1 MRRHNNPFGAILRP
15 NALSTIALL
24 ISALTISAL
33 SIIALGAG
41 CSPKPDQGAAVAP
54 PASGERLTVEPRTIA
69 DLRPVSG
76 EYATRDQADA
86 RARISGTLVELKVKE
101 GDTVKRGQVIGVI
114 RDDRIGLQTSALD
127 AQTAAAAAQAAR
139 ADADLARTKDLYEHG
154 VYAKARLDQVE
165 AEAKAT
171 RAQLAAAKAQSAA
184 SANLAHQGEVLAP
197 ASGLVLHAQVPA
209 GSVVMPGQSIAT
221 ITAGPAVIRLELP
234 EAQTGAIKVGE
245 AVAISTNGGAASTQ
259 VLQIYPAVT
268 AGEITLDLAAPKEA
282 TGLIGSRV
290 DVSVPVGQRMAIAVP
305 GRFLTHR
312 YGVDYVRVLKRD
324 GTANEVVVQTGASQ
338 VGGET
343 EILSGLG
350 AGDVILG
357 PGAAR

>member
-15 NALSTIALL
+15 NALSTIAL
-24 ISALTISAL
+24 TISAL
-33 SIIALGAG
+33 SIIVLGAG
-41 CSPKPDQGAAVAP
+41 CSPKPDQSAAVAP

-101 GDTVKRGQVIGVI
+101 GDAVKRGQVIALI
-114 RDDRIGLQTSALD
+114 RDDRIGLQTSALE

-165 AEAKAT
+165 AEAKAA

-221 ITAGPAVIRLELP
+221 ITAGPAVIRVELP
-234 EAQTGAIKVGE
+234 EAQARAIKTGE
-245 AVAISTNGGAASTQ
+245 AITITADGASAPVPTS
-259 VLQIYPAVT
+259 VLQVYPSVT
-268 AGEITLDLAAPKEA
+268 AGEITVDIAAPKEA
-282 TGLIGSRV
+282 AGLIGSRV

-312 YGVDYVRVLKRD
+312 FGVDYVRVLKRD